1 MLVPLK
7 YRLMIV
13 LYLRTVN
20 ATCRCRIFF
29 VVVEFSSCIEHLWVK
44 YEVIRSAAKL
54 TGSYPREIALS
65 VPAQIRST
73 LGW

>member
-7 YRLMIV
+7 YGLMIV
-13 LYLRTVN
+13 LNLRTGY
-20 ATCRCRIFF
+20 AACRCCIFF
-29 VVVEFSSCIEHLWVK
+29 VVVEFSSCIEHLRVK

-65 VPAQIRST
+65 VPAQIGST